1 MAVAGVTT
9 PVKAFVAGDERNSDF
24 KLPQA
29 EVKSDTEQT
38 SRVRESSGWA
48 RIFIPDF
55 YSRGLRLSNCP
66 PAPAR
71 SREASELCAVGLLG
85 LFSFYDETRR
95 AAVNF
100 QPEIRLHKSSA
111 AGCCRSHD
119 ASVRAGF
126 CNQIEVRLCWDK
138 AHICRPFAKAKTH
151 GELLFSPC
159 AQTVFPRSSREHDGV

>member
-9 PVKAFVAGDERNSDF
+9 PVTAFVAGDERNSDF
-24 KLPQA
+24 KLPHA

-55 YSRGLRLSNCP
+55 YSRGLNLSNCQ
-66 PAPAR
+66 PASAR
-71 SREASELCAVGLLG
+71 SREASEIYAGGLLG
-85 LFSFYDETRR
+85 LFSVCDGTRR

-119 ASVRAGF
+119 ASVHAGF
-126 CNQIEVRLCWDK
+126 CNQIEGRLCLDR
-138 AHICRPFAKAKTH
+138 AHICRPSAKAKTH

-159 AQTVFPRSSREHDGV
+159 AVTIFPRSSEANDAV